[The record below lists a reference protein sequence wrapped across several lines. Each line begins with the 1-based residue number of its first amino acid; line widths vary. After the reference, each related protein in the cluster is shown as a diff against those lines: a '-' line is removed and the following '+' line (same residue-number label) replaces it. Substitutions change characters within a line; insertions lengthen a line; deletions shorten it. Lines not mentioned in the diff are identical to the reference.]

1 MAVFPTGR
9 RLAAFCSGRMDSMAD
24 QSIKFSYEYGKYK
37 YFEFSGNNNKVDVE
51 FSWDSPKT
59 DPSGKPIPKKV
70 VDLFNKNV
78 REAIQE
84 LMKTEEKTV
93 AEIKKQIQAW
103 DQKIE
108 KHEID
113 GRNLFLFMNTIND
126 TMEQRAADRFG
137 GIVGG
142 IATVMKLIVKKAF
155 AGLDAAVRKMLEDM
169 KWKVYAKTV
178 GKIVLAL
185 TATALAITATV
196 LTGGAALPLVVA
208 GAKITLDVV
217 KEGKAAYDSFNDG
230 ADEVVALQSAVK
242 KHRASAQEAMKAVER
257 AESRR
262 YLMAESV
269 NKLERQLSAAEAK
282 YADVERI
289 LTQKKIDGITI
300 TADSTL
306 LGLVNKVNRY
316 KDLIDRL
323 TPLLN
328 AARADLKR
336 LDALIDGARRAF
348 DPSTYDAIPNADWKT
363 ILKKYADEYG
373 ATVKTLGDLG
383 SSIATVVQKLA

>member
-1 MAVFPTGR
+1 
-9 RLAAFCSGRMDSMAD
+9 MDSMAD
-24 QSIKFSYEYGKYK
+24 QSIKFAYEYGKYK

-59 DPSGKPIPKKV
+59 DPSGRPIPKKV

-78 REAIQE
+78 RDAIQE

-103 DQKIE
+103 DQKIA

-113 GRNLFLFMNTIND
+113 GRNLFLFLNTIND

-230 ADEVVALQSAVK
+230 ADEVVALQSAVA
-242 KHRASAQEAMKAVER
+242 KHRSGAQEAMKVVER

-269 NKLERQLSAAEAK
+269 NKLERQLRAAEAK
-282 YADVERI
+282 YEDVERI
-289 LTQKKIDGITI
+289 LNQKKIDGIAVTEDASI
-300 TADSTL
+300 LA
-306 LGLVNKVNRY
+306 LVKKVKQY

-336 LDALIDGARRAF
+336 LDAMIDGARRAF

-373 ATVKTLGDLG
+373 STVKTLGDLG
-383 SSIATVVQKLA
+383 SSIATVVQKMA

>member
-1 MAVFPTGR
+1 
-9 RLAAFCSGRMDSMAD
+9 MAD

-37 YFEFSGNNNKVDVE
+37 YFEFAGNGNKVDIE

-59 DPSGKPIPKKV
+59 DPSGKPMPKKV

-78 REAIQE
+78 RSAIQE
-84 LMKTEEKTV
+84 LMKTEDKTV
-93 AEIKKQIQAW
+93 AEIKRQIQVW
-103 DQKIE
+103 DQKIA
-108 KHEID
+108 KHEIN
-113 GRNLFLFMNTIND
+113 GRDLFLFVNTIND
-126 TMEQRAADRFG
+126 TMEKRAADRFG
-137 GIVGG
+137 GIAGG
-142 IATVMKLIVKKAF
+142 IETVMKFIMKKAF
-155 AGLDAAVRKMLEDM
+155 AGLDATVRKMLEDM
-169 KWKVYAKTV
+169 KWKVYAKAV

-217 KEGKAAYDSFNDG
+217 KEGKAAYDTFNAG
-230 ADEVVALQSAVK
+230 ADEVVALQSVVK
-242 KHRASAQEAMKAVER
+242 KHRTSAQEAMKTVER

-262 YLMAESV
+262 YLMVDSV
-269 NKLERQLSAAEAK
+269 NKLERQLQAAEAK

-300 TADSTL
+300 TDDPSIL
-306 LGLVNKVNRY
+306 DLVKKVKQY

-323 TPLLN
+323 TPLLR

-336 LDALIDGARRAF
+336 LDALIDGARQAF
-348 DPSTYDAIPNADWKT
+348 DPSTYDAIPNADWKA

-373 ATVKTLGDLG
+373 STVKTLGDLG
-383 SSIATVVQKLA
+383 SNIATVVQKLA

>member
-1 MAVFPTGR
+1 
-9 RLAAFCSGRMDSMAD
+9 MAD
-24 QSIKFSYEYGKYK
+24 QSIKFSYDYGKYK
-37 YFEFSGNNNKVDVE
+37 YFAFTGSGNKVDVE

-59 DPSGKPIPKKV
+59 DPSGKPMPRKV

-78 REAIQE
+78 RDAIQE

-103 DQKIE
+103 DQKIA

-113 GRNLFLFMNTIND
+113 GRNLFLFVNTIND
-126 TMEQRAADRFG
+126 TMEKRAADRFA
-137 GIVGG
+137 GIAGG

-155 AGLDAAVRKMLEDM
+155 AGLDAAVRMMLEDM
-169 KWKVYAKTV
+169 KWTVYAKTT
-178 GKIVLAL
+178 GKLVLAL

-242 KHRASAQEAMKAVER
+242 KHRA
-257 AESRR
+257 ESRR

-269 NKLERQLSAAEAK
+269 NKLERQVQAAEAK
-282 YADVERI
+282 YADVERV
-289 LTQKKIDGITI
+289 LNQKKIDGITI
-300 TADSTL
+300 TDDSSIL
-306 LGLVNKVNRY
+306 DLVKKVKQY

-373 ATVKTLGDLG
+373 STVKSLGDLG
-383 SSIATVVQKLA
+383 SNIATVVQKMA

>member
-1 MAVFPTGR
+1 
-9 RLAAFCSGRMDSMAD
+9 MAD

-59 DPSGKPIPKKV
+59 DPSGKPMPKKV

-113 GRNLFLFMNTIND
+113 GRNLFLFLNTIND

-178 GKIVLAL
+178 GKIALAL

-269 NKLERQLSAAEAK
+269 NKLERQLLAAEAK

-289 LTQKKIDGITI
+289 LTQKKIDGITL

-373 ATVKTLGDLG
+373 GTVKTLGDLG

>member
-1 MAVFPTGR
+1 
-9 RLAAFCSGRMDSMAD
+9 MAD
-24 QSIKFSYEYGKYK
+24 QSVKFSYEYGNYK
-37 YFEFSGNNNKVDVE
+37 YFEFAGGGNKVETE

-59 DPSGKPIPKKV
+59 DPSGKPMPKKV

-93 AEIKKQIQAW
+93 AEIKKQIQSW
-103 DQKIE
+103 DQKIA

-113 GRNLFLFMNTIND
+113 GRNLFLFINTIND
-126 TMEQRAADRFG
+126 TMEKRAADRFG

-142 IATVMKLIVKKAF
+142 IATVMKMIVKKAF

-178 GKIVLAL
+178 GKIALAL

-242 KHRASAQEAMKAVER
+242 KHRASAQESMKAVER

-262 YLMAESV
+262 YLMADSV
-269 NKLERQLSAAEAK
+269 NKLERQLLAAEAK

-289 LTQKKIDGITI
+289 LNQKKIDGITL
-300 TADSTL
+300 TEDSSL
-306 LGLVNKVNRY
+306 LSLANKVKRY

-323 TPLLN
+323 TPQLN
-328 AARADLKR
+328 AARGDLKR

-348 DPSTYDAIPNADWKT
+348 DPSTYEAIPNADWKT

-373 ATVKTLGDLG
+373 TTVKALGDLG
-383 SSIATVVQKLA
+383 SNIANVVQKLA